1 MRRYLFTLLTLIV
14 LVPSYGQQL
23 ITERPWYAFIK
34 CKAMIEQQHYD
45 SALLWA
51 DTGMERAE
59 EEFGKTTD
67 EYVFFLHNKNL
78 AFKAANQRDQIEPM
92 YNAYYEELKIAPTDS
107 ALINHLRIKT
117 FSETMRKVGVEEVLR
132 TMTLM
137 KSKLG
142 KKAQNLALSAFENP
156 EADSRR
162 WTTILAFVDLGGE
175 FQQIDQE
182 TEENKS
188 LFKGTPLES
197 TANDVFGS
205 ISLFKKG
212 KKTKET
218 LNEHNNP
225 EDSVERPKIGI
236 RAFLGAKEEEDEEPK
251 EENPLIPQFV
261 ATGVNYASLSEAQ
274 IDSLEAKVVEE
285 YILKK
290 QQRDTSQSIFS
301 NVIFATTA
309 LGAGVFYENVDR
321 ITQADTCFARANEGF
336 HNYMSEFSL
345 LVGQEDKMRSV
356 SDFYAFSNYA
366 NSFVLRHYRE
376 YPSITGL
383 AYNNILLEKGQLL
396 EKNRFMQQAV
406 TNSDDEYLLRVYDLW
421 IDAKNIVAAT
431 NLEEMKDDEVRNYID
446 SVKFAMQ
453 ELKKELN
460 RQTQFEN
467 QQQWVAIRENLSAGE
482 AVVEFLHFPY
492 YEKGKVL
499 QNSEEEEEKVTP
511 FDSIY
516 YAAVVMR
523 PEDEYPHIVPL
534 CKEADIIELVKG
546 EESETIA
553 NQLYRGAGAVKTSL
567 SKGDQLYDLIW
578 KPLEPLLNESETVHF
593 SPTGQL
599 HKVSFAGLPSP
610 DGALVER
617 YQLHHL
623 GSTRLLAFGSVT
635 KPVNTNSAA
644 LFGDI
649 NFNANPDELLA
660 MAESENLVS
669 YGNAFVYKDKEKEEW
684 KKLDGTLY
692 EVEAIANLLNDK
704 QTQYD
709 YFTGSSAMEERFKKL
724 GDRRAESPGIVHVA
738 THGFFLANSETEKK
752 KDKEEDE
759 ELYDPTLALRRSGLV
774 FAGGNNAWMG
784 KKNVPEDIDD
794 GILLAS
800 EAAQMSLQNT
810 DLIVLSACETGLG
823 DITNSEGVYG
833 LQRAIRE
840 AGVRYLVM
848 SLWSVDDEVAK
859 FTMQRF
865 YDLLIDQKKP
875 VSTAFNQAQQEA
887 RQRFNDNPD
896 WAAFTLVE

>member
-1 MRRYLFTLLTLIV
+1 
-14 LVPSYGQQL
+14 
-23 ITERPWYAFIK
+23 
-34 CKAMIEQQHYD
+34 MIEQQHYD

-59 EEFGKTTD
+59 DDFGKTSE
-67 EYVFFLHNKNL
+67 EYVFFLHNKDL
-78 AFKAANQRDQIEPM
+78 VFRAVDQKDQIDPM
-92 YNAYYEELKIAPTDS
+92 YDAYYEELKEAPTDS
-107 ALINHLRIKT
+107 ALLNHLRVKT

-132 TMTLM
+132 TMNLM
-137 KSKLG
+137 RSKLG
-142 KKAQNLALSAFENP
+142 RRAQNLALSAYENP

-175 FQQIDQE
+175 FQKINQE
-182 TEENKS
+182 TEENKAI
-188 LFKGTPLES
+188 FEDTPLES
-197 TANDVFGS
+197 RANQVFGS
-205 ISLFKKG
+205 IGFFKKA

-218 LNEHNNP
+218 FKEHNNP
-225 EDSVERPKIGI
+225 EDSVERPKVGI
-236 RAFLGAKEEEDEEPK
+236 RALLGAGKDEEEEPK
-251 EENPLIPQFV
+251 EENSLIPQFAV
-261 ATGVNYASLSEAQ
+261 AGLDYSSLSEAQ
-274 IDSLEAKVVEE
+274 IDSIEAIVFEE
-285 YILKK
+285 YTLKK

-301 NVIFATTA
+301 NVQFASTA
-309 LGAGVFYENVDR
+309 LGAGVFYESVDR

-345 LVGQEDKMRSV
+345 LVGQEDKMRSL
-356 SDFYAFSNYA
+356 SNFFAYSNYA
-366 NSFVLRHYRE
+366 NSFVLRHFRK
-376 YPSITGL
+376 YPSIAGL

-396 EKNRFMQQAV
+396 EKNRFMQRAV
-406 TNSDDEYLLRVYDLW
+406 TTSDDDYLLWVYDLW

-431 NLEEMKDDEVRNYID
+431 SLEEMKDKEVKNYID
-446 SVKFAMQ
+446 SVNLAMQ

-460 RQTQFEN
+460 RQTQSDN
-467 QQQWVAIRENLSAGE
+467 QQRWVAIRENLSSNE

-499 QNSEEEEEKVTP
+499 QNSEEEEEAKVTP

-546 EESETIA
+546 EESKTVA
-553 NQLYRGAGAVKTSL
+553 WQLYRGAGAVKTSL

-578 KPLEPLLNESETVHF
+578 KPLEPLLNSSKTVYF

-610 DGALVER
+610 NGALVER

-623 GSTRLLAFGSVT
+623 GSTRLLAYGT
-635 KPVNTNSAA
+635 ETEPVNTGSAA

-649 NFNANPDELLA
+649 DFNANPDELLA
-660 MAESENLVS
+660 MAESENMVS
-669 YGNAFVYKDKEKEEW
+669 YGNAFEYENKKKEEW
-684 KKLDGTLY
+684 EELGGTLR
-692 EVEAIANLLNDK
+692 EVETIADLLND
-704 QTQYD
+704 QQIHHD
-709 YFTGSSAMEERFKKL
+709 YYTGSSAMEERFKKL
-724 GDRRAESPGIVHVA
+724 GDRRAESPAIVHVA
-738 THGFFLANSETEKK
+738 THGFFLANSDTEKT
-752 KDKEEDE
+752 EDQEGEE

-810 DLIVLSACETGLG
+810 DLVVLSACETGLG
-823 DITNSEGVYG
+823 DIMNSEGVYG

-848 SLWSVDDEVAK
+848 SLWKINDDVAD
-859 FTMQRF
+859 FMMQRF
-865 YDLLIDQKKP
+865 YNLLIDEQKP
-875 VSTAFNQAQQEA
+875 VRMAFNRAQQEA
-887 RQRFNDNPD
+887 RQQFKHNPDLAVD